1 MKTFLEIYYI
11 EKITIP
17 HTEESNRRIQRYS
30 PIESVEFELDE
41 KSIKLLKDNL
51 YFDNMSFTFMMKM
64 AENII
69 ILNRLK
75 HRVNN
80 VSRLELMAKPN
91 YHYHDKSFD
100 YKPYEKKNETET
112 NQL

>member
-41 KSIKLLKDNL
+41 KSIKLLKDNV
-51 YFDNMSFTFMMKM
+51 YFDNMSFTFMKKM

-75 HRVNN
+75 HRGTN
-80 VSRLELMAKPN
+80 VSRLELIAKSD
-91 YHYHDKSFD
+91 YHYPDKSFD
-100 YKPYEKKNETET
+100 YKLYEEKKETEV
-112 NQL
+112 N

>member
-1 MKTFLEIYYI
+1 METFQEICHN

-17 HTEESNRRIQRYS
+17 HTEESNKRIQRYS

-41 KSIKLLKDNL
+41 ESIKLLKDNL
-51 YFDNMSFTFMMKM
+51 WFDNMNFTFMKKM

-75 HRVNN
+75 HRGNN
-80 VSRLELMAKPN
+80 ISRLELISKSD
-91 YHYHDKSFD
+91 YHYLDKSFD
-100 YKPYEKKNETET
+100 YKPYEEKKDTEV
-112 NQL
+112 N